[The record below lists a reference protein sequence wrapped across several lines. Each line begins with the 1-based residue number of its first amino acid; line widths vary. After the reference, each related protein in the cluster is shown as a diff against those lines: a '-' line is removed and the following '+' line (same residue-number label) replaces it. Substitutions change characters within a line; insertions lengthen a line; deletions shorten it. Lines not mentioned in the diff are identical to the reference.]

1 MTVEE
6 VRDLIGAQSAGN
18 LTAMNDHRIAL
29 GDALV
34 VPRLVSVIARQV
46 TNGRV
51 EDATQNVWL
60 VGQENRPDGYKIILC
75 EDGSQFGLASNGF
88 PDDRFPV
95 LVGWYGSLMSAFH
108 GM

>member
-75 EDGSQFGLASNGF
+75 EDGSQFGLASIGF